1 VGIGVQGTMAM
12 DLEGTAAGSKSA
24 MVLAVVW
31 AIPTCTAVDLS
42 MAQFAVSVCTTF

>member
-24 MVLAVVW
+24 MVFAGNL
-31 AIPTCTAVDLS
+31 AIPT
-42 MAQFAVSVCTTF
+42 